1 MHLIVMTEAAQGC
14 PAPEAPQDL
23 KGLLERWNPL
33 MTRLTPGWALSE
45 QPEGLNTLAERAWAR
60 LVLGRDLEEQDD
72 GRLPLAAWAD
82 VRAIS
87 GAGFKAGHA
96 PAEPCARLTPFHGLV
111 GSDRITLVPAAELRL
126 GEDESRELFAAVQP
140 LYASEGVSLEWRGPL
155 DWRVHHENLRGLP
168 CASLHRAEGDS
179 VQRWQG
185 CTPLSAARLMRRLQN
200 EAQMVLHEHPV
211 NQRRATAAAL
221 TVNSVWLDHA
231 GAVGDLYAE
240 PQGAELHQALN
251 AVCTCALTEANT
263 ALQAWV
269 DAALKPAAASEAE
282 HTLVLCG
289 RHGAQAFTMRRIPS
303 GWRGAIERT
312 LKRPPRTQPLQ
323 DWLQA
328 LDTAPTE
335 PGNP

>member
-1 MHLIVMTEAAQGC
+1 MHTIVMTEAAQGG
-14 PAPEAPQDL
+14 PTPKATQDL

-45 QPEGLNTLAERAWAR
+45 QTESLHTLAERALGR
-60 LVLGRDLEEQDD
+60 LVLGRPLDAQDD

-82 VRAIS
+82 VRA
-87 GAGFKAGHA
+87 GHDQSA
-96 PAEPCARLTPFHGLV
+96 PCARLTPFHGLV
-111 GSDRITLVPAAELRL
+111 GSDRITLLPAQELRL
-126 GEDESRELFAAVQP
+126 REDESHALFAAVQP
-140 LYASEGVSLEWRGPL
+140 LYASEGVALEWRGPL
-155 DWRVHHENLRGLP
+155 EWRVQHPSLRHLP

-211 NQRRATAAAL
+211 NQRRAEAGAL
-221 TVNSVWLDHA
+221 TVNSLWLDHA
-231 GAVGDLYAE
+231 GAAGDLNGE
-240 PQGAELHQALN
+240 PQGTRLRLALQTIH
-251 AVCTCALTEANT
+251 TCALTEAN
-263 ALQAWV
+263 AAMQAWV
-269 DAALKPAAASEAE
+269 DAALQPVAAPEAE

-312 LKRPPRTQPLQ
+312 LKRPPRTQ
-323 DWLQA
+323 A
-328 LDTAPTE
+328 LDEWLRALDAPPAALE
-335 PGNP
+335 AP